1 MNATLPICFGY
12 TIGCVAREGSKHS
25 SNILNFPNGKQ
36 YSTDIMMAF
45 ASDSFLEK
53 KFDLTVVRF

>member
-1 MNATLPICFGY
+1 MNATLPIYFGY

-25 SNILNFPNGKQ
+25 SNILNFPKGKQ

-45 ASDSFLEK
+45 ASDSVLKK
-53 KFDLTVVRF
+53 KFDLTVAQF